1 MIVNET
7 IQNYLSKIIINT
19 SVFSLALF
27 GIHKYVQHFFFSE
40 IKLFHPIY
48 SIYLFL
54 FVSLILLFY
63 ILIKSAL
70 KKPDTIFTT
79 FAVGSF
85 VKSVVAILFFLP
97 LLKTKSENLN
107 HTVFNF
113 FIPYFLFL
121 FFEIHQ
127 IIKLFKT
134 LNSKEK

>member
-1 MIVNET
+1 MINNS
-7 IQNYLSKIIINT
+7 IQNHLSKILINT
-19 SVFSLALF
+19 IVFSLALF
-27 GIHKYVQHFFFSE
+27 GLHKYIQHFFFRE

-54 FVSLILLFY
+54 FISLMLLFY
-63 ILIKSAL
+63 IIIKSAL

-85 VKSVVAILFFLP
+85 AKSVVAILFFLP
-97 LLKTKSENLN
+97 LLKIKDENLN

-127 IIKLFKT
+127 IIQLFKT